1 MTWTAEQLL
10 TVIRDSGMRECITEA
25 RLIELTGLTPRQVEC
40 SAATLRRN
48 GLIEK
53 TGRGCHKLTS
63 AGKEALTAGA
73 RLRSGPKGSWN
84 KGTRRK
90 AGNTLRERVWRAIHI
105 RRKFTVPEIITLVV
119 DGTERGDVT
128 SNVQKYIRA
137 LARAGYLIEMKRREP
152 CVSPT
157 SPGFK
162 RWWMQDEKY
171 TGPIAPVVRNN
182 FTIVYDPNT
191 EETHDISAKE
201 DVEVQS

>member
-1 MTWTAEQLL
+1 MAWTAEQLL
-10 TVIRDSGMRECITEA
+10 TAIRDERVCDCITEE
-25 RLIELTGLTPRQVEC
+25 RMVMVTGLTPRQVEC

-53 TGRGCHKLTS
+53 TGKGCHKLTD
-63 AGKEALTAGA
+63 AGKEALAAGT

-90 AGNTLRERVWRAIHI
+90 MGNTLRERIWRAIFI

-119 DGTERGDVT
+119 DGTERGDPT
-128 SNVQKYIRA
+128 NNVLKYIRS
-137 LARAGYLIEMKRREP
+137 LTRAGYLIELKRRDP

-162 RWWMQDEKY
+162 RWWMPDGKY
-171 TGPIAPVVRNN
+171 TGPIAPVVRNKL
-182 FTIVYDPNT
+182 TIVYDPNT
-191 EETHDISAKE
+191 EETHDIRAKK
-201 DVEVQS
+201 DKEVTA